1 MQIDPKDKRQSLVI
15 GLYLSLELWD
25 YKNFKCKDVMNTLR
39 HTIPPSDIYRMSTQ
53 QIGDR
58 Y

>member
-53 QIGDR
+53 
-58 Y
+58 